1 MPQRHCGVG
10 RQHVDAPPRRCAG
23 SDRGS
28 VLLETALAVPL
39 LMAVA
44 VALAWGLSLAG
55 TSAALGDAARTAARA
70 LARGEAP
77 DDVLAQARGD
87 APAAEVT
94 VEHGD
99 GIVTVVLRQEVS
111 APVPV
116 LDGLSV
122 TIEQRVAVPR
132 EWM

>member
-1 MPQRHCGVG
+1 
-10 RQHVDAPPRRCAG
+10 
-23 SDRGS
+23 
-28 VLLETALAVPL
+28 
-39 LMAVA
+39 MAVA